1 MKASCNFNSIRG
13 INPNRALH
21 PGELMPITPFREI
34 LVFVAGSTPQV
45 ITETIQ
51 ALVCQ
56 QPPIIP
62 DRVHIVTTAAN
73 KKLIITKLTDA
84 GILGDLCLEYE
95 IPELELHDDNFLILR
110 DRQGYEIKDLWT
122 IEENEAA
129 ADQIVG
135 FLRKLAADP
144 GTRLHCSL
152 AGGRKTMSYFM
163 GLAFQLVAR
172 QWDRLYHVMV
182 SPDFEKNADFYYKPR
197 IATTINAQLLDGS
210 IKTLNTDDAQ
220 VSLIQLPLIYLR
232 DKLFPTGD
240 GVREMVAEGQRSID
254 SSSVQLPVFVN
265 LTERTLYIGAT
276 LIELPPAQL
285 TIYTAFLRLKNR
297 PCKLNTRDYCHE
309 CSTCFV
315 PLVEMTEQ
323 PFIEAMADDYQQIY
337 SADPLKREELLEKWL
352 RHLDRNNLSQQISK
366 INRTIKDELNDET
379 LQQFYLITSKRK
391 YGGSRYGI
399 LAEKGKISIV

>member
-56 QPPIIP
+56 KPPIIP
-62 DRVHIVTTAAN
+62 NRIHIITTAAN
-73 KKLIITKLTDA
+73 KKLITTKLTDA
-84 GILGDLCLEYE
+84 GILAGLCLEYE
-95 IPELELHDDNFLILR
+95 IPALELHDDDFLVLR
-110 DRQGYEIKDLWT
+110 DSQSCEIKDLWT

-129 ADQIVG
+129 ADQIVS
-135 FLRKLAADP
+135 FLRELAADP

-172 QWDRLYHVMV
+172 QWDRLYHIMV
-182 SPDFEKNADFYYKPR
+182 SPDFEKNADFFYKPR
-197 IATTINAQLLDGS
+197 TATTISARHLDGS
-210 IKTLNTDDAQ
+210 AKTLNTDDAQ

-232 DKLFPTGD
+232 DKLLPTGD
-240 GVREMVAEGQRSID
+240 GVREMVAEGQRTINCSA
-254 SSSVQLPVFVN
+254 VQLPVLIN
-265 LTERTLYIGAT
+265 LAERTLYIGAT

-285 TIYTAFLRLKNR
+285 TIYTAFLRLKSR
-297 PCKLNTRDYCHE
+297 PCKLNTRDYCNE

-315 PLVEMTEQ
+315 PLFAMTEQ
-323 PFIEAMADDYQQIY
+323 PFIEAMTDDYQLIY
-337 SADPLKREELLEKWL
+337 GGDLLKREELLDKWL
-352 RHLDRNNLSQQISK
+352 SKLDNNNLRQQISK
-366 INRTIKDELNDET
+366 INKIIKDELNDEI
-379 LQQFYLITSKRK
+379 LQPFYLITSNRK
-391 YGGSRYGI
+391 YGGTRYGVRI
-399 LAEKGKISIV
+399 EKGKISIA